1 MIEHLTDKPAI
12 IFGNSSGAIIALE
25 ILIQY
30 PKRVQMVVAH
40 EPPVISLLP
49 DAAKWLAFFDE
60 VYDTYRKD
68 GIPKAMR
75 QFASGIAGKLHL
87 RIVPHVKLPISSY
100 LDWKELIDTKEEN
113 REVETWLVVEG
124 YLNDPDFDRWYPLSA
139 IMSLL
144 LTPPP
149 QPLTALK
156 IPTMSMVALRGFGGD
171 AFVEYVEVVYHRLP
185 NVKKRF
191 VEVDDSVYWMLS
203 HPKEAA
209 ESICEWFDE
218 TLSW

>member
-12 IFGNSSGAIIALE
+12 IFGNSSGAIVALE

-75 QFASGIAGKLHL
+75 QFASGIAGKGDQQHICQKAGFNWYIFFEPI
-87 RIVPHVKLPISSY
+87 IV
-100 LDWKELIDTKEEN
+100 
-113 REVETWLVVEG
+113 
-124 YLNDPDFDRWYPLSA
+124 
-139 IMSLL
+139 
-144 LTPPP
+144 
-149 QPLTALK
+149 
-156 IPTMSMVALRGFGGD
+156 
-171 AFVEYVEVVYHRLP
+171 
-185 NVKKRF
+185 
-191 VEVDDSVYWMLS
+191 
-203 HPKEAA
+203 
-209 ESICEWFDE
+209 
-218 TLSW
+218 